1 MPQVQPET
9 TDLKAQYTSQ
19 LAADLEHNAKE
30 QERINAEVT
39 ALQEQLHALQR
50 DQALLVSMQQ
60 ALGTESPT
68 AAPEAE
74 AAADAAPVPTPRKAS
89 AAPRT
94 RPRKKA
100 AAQSKKTAAKTPAA
114 GEAAAAKTAPTL
126 GELIRDHLG
135 RQSEPRSAAEVTAA
149 LAQAH
154 PERNAKDKVVRVTL
168 EGLVAK
174 GHVQRTKQGKSVFY
188 SPADTAADSTPD
200 ASAKPADATA
210 TDTSA

>member
-9 TDLKAQYTSQ
+9 TELKAQYASQ
-19 LAADLEHNAKE
+19 LAADLERNAKE
-30 QERINAEVT
+30 QERINAEVA

-60 ALGTESPT
+60 ALGGESPA
-68 AAPEAE
+68 AAPEA
-74 AAADAAPVPTPRKAS
+74 AAADAVPVPTPRKAS

-100 AAQSKKTAAKTPAA
+100 TAQSKKTAAKTPVA
-114 GEAAAAKTAPTL
+114 GKAPTAKTAPTL
-126 GELIRDHLG
+126 GELIREHLS
-135 RQSEPRSAAEVTAA
+135 RQTEPRSAAEVTAA

-154 PERNAKDKVVRVTL
+154 PERNPKDKVVRVTL

-188 SPADTAADSTPD
+188 SPADTAADSAPD
-200 ASAKPADATA
+200 ASTEPADAPA
-210 TDTSA
+210 ADTSA